1 MRLNSHIKIN
11 EVIIMKN
18 YEETRNE
25 TNSLLSG
32 VVIAVIAII
41 MAASPTVL
49 AMNHVLDVTI
59 ANVIFGMAT
68 WYVFALCAFIAGCLF
83 IRRGLAH
90 PVSAPKRL
98 TA

>member
-41 MAASPTVL
+41 MAAFPTSSR
-49 AMNHVLDVTI
+49 NES
-59 ANVIFGMAT
+59 
-68 WYVFALCAFIAGCLF
+68 C
-83 IRRGLAH
+83 
-90 PVSAPKRL
+90 P
-98 TA
+98 